1 MWLGYYLL
9 GLVSAVANEVTQ
21 GNISVQATIEETM
34 LKHRCVPTAVTR
46 GPCHVCS
53 CSSRGAYQCHSETCV
68 YEEKDNIKPDQP
80 ECEPDMLYNE
90 GALWC
95 LCDARGFWRSSNCR
109 SNFRS
114 VRHKSVTRLGPALS
128 KDIPCENGSIY
139 AVDCN
144 VCECRAANLT
154 VDACTN
160 RTCAAGTKEDPCKL
174 GQLVRA
180 DQQLCA
186 CSQIGYYV
194 NDLCINLP
202 TNEKIQKISKEDL
215 AKLNYENPSPANT
228 TCEPYS
234 IIQQDCN
241 SCSCTASGHLTC
253 TSKLCLSDSPAT
265 DDILRGNRKKLP
277 ELKSDTEPCEPGKK
291 YRYKCNTCSCNKK
304 GVPSCTT
311 MICLDFYD
319 THTGKKEDLKD
330 SEKKVHDIHQ
340 LPEIH
345 EGEPCTHGV
354 TYRLDCNAC
363 LCNKGRLICTKKL
376 CLRQDE
382 VNEQKD
388 FEKHKADKKPIETI
402 FATKNKNMFLEVFD
416 DKLVI
421 HQRKDKKK
429 HAHLNSSNSSD
440 SSTDNEPK
448 EHENVKSFRTN
459 EGTTKHT
466 KNKKVMRDSDDSKEA
481 LGQGSARYPKLPA
494 TKCKPGHLYS
504 KDCQR
509 CFCTHKQVA
518 RCTNRPCAEMKGPA
532 LLPKDVFPHIYPKE
546 IATLPTLP
554 HQAARCKAGMVYLVD
569 CNICLCIFNGNLFCQ
584 NKLCPAMGEV
594 NKIAAQKHNGK
605 RCHMKNGALVADVTS
620 DCITCVCVH
629 NKLKCQPLEN
639 CMPFRFRRQLHG
651 ELHPRV
657 AADKSIDKGDKCT
670 PGMVYKEKCNNCYC
684 QEDGSL
690 RCTRKGCLTFDQ
702 VQKLQK
708 HRARL
713 LKMEQ

>member
-186 CSQIGYYV
+186 CSQIGSTAGARRMPASLASWSGMISSSARAARSGLYPSPDGSILTAPALRGKEDPFKLGKLDRAGQQLCACSQIGFVPKSCCYYV

-228 TCEPYS
+228 TCEP
-234 IIQQDCN
+234 
-241 SCSCTASGHLTC
+241 
-253 TSKLCLSDSPAT
+253 
-265 DDILRGNRKKLP
+265 GNRKKLP

-421 HQRKDKKK
+421 HQRKDKKNM
-429 HAHLNSSNSSD
+429 L
-440 SSTDNEPK
+440 
-448 EHENVKSFRTN
+448 
-459 EGTTKHT
+459 
-466 KNKKVMRDSDDSKEA
+466 
-481 LGQGSARYPKLPA
+481 
-494 TKCKPGHLYS
+494 
-504 KDCQR
+504 
-509 CFCTHKQVA
+509 
-518 RCTNRPCAEMKGPA
+518 
-532 LLPKDVFPHIYPKE
+532 I
-546 IATLPTLP
+546 
-554 HQAARCKAGMVYLVD
+554 
-569 CNICLCIFNGNLFCQ
+569 
-584 NKLCPAMGEV
+584 
-594 NKIAAQKHNGK
+594 
-605 RCHMKNGALVADVTS
+605 
-620 DCITCVCVH
+620 
-629 NKLKCQPLEN
+629 
-639 CMPFRFRRQLHG
+639 
-651 ELHPRV
+651 
-657 AADKSIDKGDKCT
+657 
-670 PGMVYKEKCNNCYC
+670 
-684 QEDGSL
+684 
-690 RCTRKGCLTFDQ
+690 
-702 VQKLQK
+702 
-708 HRARL
+708 
-713 LKMEQ
+713 